1 MDYFNRL
8 IKFLDELEQNKIYYD
23 IKKIRDGLLVEIV
36 VPGERWEVE
45 YLSNGEIII
54 EKFKSDG
61 NIFFEDELR
70 KLIEKYSL

>member
-8 IKFLDELEQNKIYYD
+8 IIFLDELEQNKIYYD

-45 YLSNGEIII
+45 YLSTGEIII

-61 NIFFEDELR
+61 TIFFEDELK
-70 KLIEKYSL
+70 KLIEKFSE

>member
-1 MDYFNRL
+1 M
-8 IKFLDELEQNKIYYD
+8 
-23 IKKIRDGLLVEIV
+23 LVEIV

-61 NIFFEDELR
+61 NIFLEGELK
-70 KLIEKYSL
+70 KLIEK

>member
-61 NIFFEDELR
+61 NIFFEDELK

>member
-45 YLSNGEIII
+45 YLSNGEIIV

-61 NIFFEDELR
+61 NIFFEDEL
-70 KLIEKYSL
+70 KKFFEKYSL

>member
-1 MDYFNRL
+1 MEYFNCL

-61 NIFFEDELR
+61 NIFFEDELK

>member
-45 YLSNGEIII
+45 YLSNGEIIV

-61 NIFFEDELR
+61 NIFFEDELK

>member
-8 IKFLDELEQNKIYYD
+8 ITFLDELEQNKIYYD

-61 NIFFEDELR
+61 NIFFEDELK
-70 KLIEKYSL
+70 KLIEK

>member
-1 MDYFNRL
+1 MDYFNCL

-61 NIFFEDELR
+61 NIFFEDELK

>member
-1 MDYFNRL
+1 MEYFNRL

-61 NIFFEDELR
+61 NIFFEDELK